1 MYETLSE
8 FCARNGFDDLLSQW
22 DAAANLPLTPETIR
36 YGSKQRV
43 WWKCE
48 RGHRWQAT
56 VYTRTGSHTGCPY
69 CAGRLPIPGETDL
82 ATCLPAVAAEWHPTK
97 NLPLTPGQVLPGS
110 HKTVWWRCP
119 NGHEWRAQIKS
130 RAAGCGCPV
139 CAGRRLKN
147 GENDLA
153 SRYPALARQWHPT
166 RNGALRPEQ
175 IAPGTRRKVWW
186 LCEKGHAW
194 QASVASRT
202 GQQTGCPVC
211 AGRMALPGENDLAT
225 LCPAIAAEWHPDRNG
240 ALTPQ
245 MVTDGSNRK
254 VWWLCSRGHAY
265 AAAVEARIKRGA
277 GCPYCA
283 GRRVLPGFNDLA
295 TVYPDIAAEWQS
307 ELNGA
312 LTPRMVTAGSKR
324 KVWWQCKEG
333 HVWQAAVFS
342 RTGKQKCGCPACAGR
357 VSPEKQARY
366 RALLGQQKQRDMT
379 SLSANVA

>member
-1 MYETLSE
+1 
-8 FCARNGFDDLLSQW
+8 
-22 DAAANLPLTPETIR
+22 
-36 YGSKQRV
+36 
-43 WWKCE
+43 
-48 RGHRWQAT
+48 
-56 VYTRTGSHTGCPY
+56 
-69 CAGRLPIPGETDL
+69 
-82 ATCLPAVAAEWHPTK
+82 
-97 NLPLTPGQVLPGS
+97 
-110 HKTVWWRCP
+110 
-119 NGHEWRAQIKS
+119 
-130 RAAGCGCPV
+130 
-139 CAGRRLKN
+139 
-147 GENDLA
+147 
-153 SRYPALARQWHPT
+153 
-166 RNGALRPEQ
+166 
-175 IAPGTRRKVWW
+175 
-186 LCEKGHAW
+186 
-194 QASVASRT
+194 
-202 GQQTGCPVC
+202 
-211 AGRMALPGENDLAT
+211 
-225 LCPAIAAEWHPDRNG
+225 
-240 ALTPQ
+240 

-254 VWWLCSRGHAY
+254 VWWLCSNGHAY
-265 AAAVEARIKRGA
+265 TATVEARTKRGA